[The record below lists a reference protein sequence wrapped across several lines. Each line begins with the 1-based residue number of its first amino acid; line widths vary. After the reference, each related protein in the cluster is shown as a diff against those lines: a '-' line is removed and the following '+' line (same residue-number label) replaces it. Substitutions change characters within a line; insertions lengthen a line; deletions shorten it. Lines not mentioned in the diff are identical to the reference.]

1 MAVPER
7 ARLASRVAL
16 VTGAGGG
23 LGRAYALALARC
35 GARVVVNDFGPAM
48 DGSGC
53 DAGLAERV
61 VAEIR
66 QEGGE
71 AVANAGDV
79 GCWAG
84 AEAMVAQTIAA
95 FGALDILINNA
106 GILRPRTI
114 VGMQERDIA
123 DVLRVH
129 LFGTLATSHFAAL
142 HWRDR
147 ARDTGPTGARL
158 INTTSASG
166 LFSAGQA
173 NYDAAKAGIA
183 AMTGV
188 AANELARYGVTAN
201 AIAPMALSRMSSGI
215 LPERFT
221 PAHASELV
229 CWLASAAAQGVTG
242 RVFNVGGGHI
252 GVVDRWHTGQSL
264 NRDGL
269 WQMHEL
275 DSAIPALLDGAAPH
289 PDLMGYYPDEIR
301 PAELPEL
308 QLPRGDRQL
317 PLQPGDTV

>member
-1 MAVPER
+1 MTEPDAAP
-7 ARLASRVAL
+7 LQGRVAL

-23 LGRAYALALARC
+23 LGRSHALALARY

-48 DGSGC
+48 DGSGS
-53 DAGLAERV
+53 DPSAAHR
-61 VAEIR
+61 VAEEIR
-66 QEGGE
+66 SSGGQ

-79 GCWAG
+79 GSWRD
-84 AEAMVAQTIAA
+84 AESMVAQAISA
-95 FGALDILINNA
+95 FGALDILVNNA
-106 GILRPRTI
+106 GILRPRTL
-114 VGMQERDIA
+114 VGMEERDIA

-129 LFGTLATSHFAAL
+129 LFGTLATTHFAAM

-147 ARDTGPTGARL
+147 SKASGPTGGRL

-201 AIAPMALSRMSSGI
+201 AVAPMALSRMSTGM

-221 PAHASELV
+221 PEHSSELV
-229 CWLASAAAQGVTG
+229 CWLASAAADRVTG

-252 GVVDRWHTGQSL
+252 GVVDRWHTGASL
-264 NRDGL
+264 NLDGL
-269 WQMHEL
+269 WQLHEL
-275 DSAIPALLDGAAPH
+275 DRALPDLLARAAPH
-289 PDLMGYYPDEIR
+289 PDLMGYYPDEPR
-301 PAELPEL
+301 PPGFPEL
-308 QLPRGDRQL
+308 RLPRGDTL
-317 PLQPGDTV
+317 TSQPGTPS

>member
-1 MAVPER
+1 MTVPDT
-7 ARLASRVAL
+7 ARLAGRVAL

-23 LGRAYALALARC
+23 LGRSHALALARC

-48 DGSGC
+48 DGSGS
-53 DAGLAERV
+53 DPSAADRV
-61 VAEIR
+61 VEEIR
-66 QEGGE
+66 SSGGQ
-71 AVANAGDV
+71 AIANAGDV
-79 GCWAG
+79 GSWRD
-84 AEAMVAQTIAA
+84 AEAMVAQAISE
-95 FGALDILINNA
+95 FGALDILVNNA
-106 GILRPRTI
+106 GILRARTL
-114 VGMQERDIA
+114 VGMEERDIA

-129 LFGTLATSHFAAL
+129 LFGTLATTHFAAV

-147 ARDTGPTGARL
+147 AKAGGPTGARL

-201 AIAPMALSRMSSGI
+201 AIAPMALSRMSTGI

-221 PAHASELV
+221 PDHSSELV
-229 CWLASAAAQGVTG
+229 CWLASVAADSVTG

-252 GVVDRWHTGQSL
+252 GVVDRWHTGPSL

-269 WQMHEL
+269 WQIQDL
-275 DSAIPALLDGAAPH
+275 DSALPALLASAAPY
-289 PDLMGYYPDEIR
+289 PDLMGYYPDEPR
-301 PAELPEL
+301 PPHFPQL
-308 QLPRGDRQL
+308 QLPHGSGSSPQTGT
-317 PLQPGDTV
+317 PS